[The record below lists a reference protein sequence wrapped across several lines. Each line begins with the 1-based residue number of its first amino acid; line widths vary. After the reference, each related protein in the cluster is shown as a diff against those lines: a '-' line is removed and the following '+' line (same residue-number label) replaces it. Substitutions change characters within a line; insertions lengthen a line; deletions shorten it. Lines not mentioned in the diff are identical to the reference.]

1 MSKSNL
7 AAFIAA
13 MSAATAIAAPAGR
26 LVAEGAE
33 GSAAVI
39 YADEGNCIGG
49 ARRAEFVMPNTE
61 KIPGC
66 WKQIEGGQV
75 QIAFMDGD
83 YIQLP
88 IARFKPAQVL

>member
-13 MSAATAIAAPAGR
+13 MTLATTAQSF
-26 LVAEGAE
+26 VAEGAD
-33 GSAAVI
+33 GVSAVLYMDAAGCI
-39 YADEGNCIGG
+39 AD
-49 ARRAEFVMPNTE
+49 ARRAEFVQIGKP

-66 WKQIEGGQV
+66 WKQLDGGTV